1 MKRMRW
7 LALLAI
13 FSLFAVACSAAEEV
27 AETAEEV
34 ADDVAEEVDEAV
46 DGDDEEEAMEDDG
59 EEEAM
64 EEDGEEEAME
74 EGGIVE
80 ATTDFGADDETI
92 RIGLSADLSG
102 PFAGLTSVIVQAQ
115 EAYFERV
122 NENGGIGGRQIEL
135 VTLDNEYQ
143 VPTQLD
149 NYAQL
154 AEESE
159 DGVVMISQSTGSPH
173 TTAIADSL
181 VEDNLIAI
189 PLSWYSGWADPSLGT
204 NVFELYTN
212 YCFEGMNGI
221 EFLAEQSG
229 LDAPTVAIVSRP
241 GEYGQDGA
249 AGARIAAEALGLEI
263 VADLE
268 GSIAGEDF
276 APIITELVTAQPDIV
291 WITSAPGE
299 LAQILGGA
307 AAGGLQA
314 LWSGSSPS
322 YNVALLDTAVA
333 PALDAYYFA
342 SNYAALWNANDSA
355 GMQDMVAEITARIPD
370 GNYAQA
376 DTYVLG
382 WTEAMFTEAVL
393 EQATANGD
401 LTRAGVVAAANEVT
415 VDFQGLAPDQSWSG
429 DPNDFAVRA
438 SFIYDVELA
447 NATVTTPITEEG
459 SSGLTLLR
467 DSYVGDV
474 AAGYEF
480 TEACFLSE

>member
-7 LALLAI
+7 LALIAI
-13 FSLFAVACSAAEEV
+13 FSLFAVACSAAEEA
-27 AETAEEV
+27 AETATAAAEDV
-34 ADDVAEEVDEAV
+34 ADEVEDIV
-46 DGDDEEEAMEDDG
+46 DGGDDEEAMEDD
-59 EEEAM
+59 EEAVEDDEEAM
-64 EEDGEEEAME
+64 EDEDDA
-74 EGGIVE
+74 GGVAP
-80 ATTDFGADDETI
+80 ATTDFGANDEAI
-92 RIGLSADLSG
+92 RVGLSADLSG

-115 EAYFERV
+115 EAYFDRV

-149 NYAQL
+149 NYATL

-173 TTAIADSL
+173 TTAIA
-181 VEDNLIAI
+181 EDLANDDLIAI
-189 PLSWYSGWADPSLGT
+189 PLSWYSGWATELGT

-212 YCFEGMNGI
+212 YCFEGMNGV
-221 EFLAEQSG
+221 EFLVEQSG
-229 LDAPTVAIVSRP
+229 IDSPTLAIVSRP

-268 GSIAGEDF
+268 GAIAGEDF
-276 APIITELVTAQPDIV
+276 TPVITDLVAAQPDIV

-307 AAGGLQA
+307 AANGLQA
-314 LWSGSSPS
+314 LWSGNSPS

-333 PALDAYYFA
+333 PALDAFYFH
-342 SNYAALWNANDSA
+342 SSYAALWGSNDSP

-376 DTYVLG
+376 DSYVLG
-382 WTEAMFTEAVL
+382 WTEAIFTEAVL
-393 EQATANGD
+393 QQATDNGD
-401 LTRAGVVAAANEVT
+401 LTRAGVVAAANQVE
-415 VDFQGLAPDQSWSG
+415 VDFQGLAPSQTWQG

-438 SFIYDVELA
+438 SFIYDVVLA
-447 NATVTTPITEEG
+447 DATVTAPITGPG
-459 SSGLTLLR
+459 SSGLTVAR
-467 DSYVGDV
+467 DNFIGDV
-474 AAGYEF
+474 AAGFEF
-480 TEACFLSE
+480 TEACFLSEG